1 MSAGRPNGAE
11 VRVVKAGSVVSD
23 GSSVYGDSP
32 LPGASWHIT
41 GNLCILSNVTDMS
54 VCPVSLPDGTK
65 EMCNQFGDV
74 NLKCGLDRTLRILIG
89 VGEQRGGLYYLRDEP
104 VVHAMA
110 VGGTNQ
116 VELWHKRLVILRK
129 KYFGLFL
136 LFVLVVYR

>member
-1 MSAGRPNGAE
+1 MQHSGQPAGRPNGAE

-65 EMCNQFGDV
+65 EMCNQFGNV
-74 NLKCGLDRTLRILIG
+74 NLKCGLVLKHVLF
-89 VGEQRGGLYYLRDEP
+89 
-104 VVHAMA
+104 
-110 VGGTNQ
+110 VGGT
-116 VELWHKRLVILRK
+116 EM
-129 KYFGLFL
+129 
-136 LFVLVVYR
+136 